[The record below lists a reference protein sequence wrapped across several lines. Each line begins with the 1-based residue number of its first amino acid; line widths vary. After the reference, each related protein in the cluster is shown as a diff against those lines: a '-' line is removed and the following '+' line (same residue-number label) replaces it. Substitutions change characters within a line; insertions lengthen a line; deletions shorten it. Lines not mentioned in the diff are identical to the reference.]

1 MLPAFLK
8 LFDGLPAILVVAQR
22 VVWTVPA
29 ALILALLINGVRSLR
44 ISPRTLGWLAVSG
57 VLIGTNWLVYVWAV
71 GQARIVETSLG
82 YFINPLI
89 NVAIGMLFFREKM
102 SLLQVSALGL
112 ALAGVLNQTL
122 LVGAFPWVA
131 LALAGTFAA
140 YGLVRKLTDVAPAAG
155 MVWESALLLVPA
167 LACMWWLAGQGQP
180 LGGGSWELT
189 VLLMLAGPAT
199 AIPLILFAGGAR
211 KLPFAT
217 LGLLQYVAPTLQFAT
232 GIYFGE
238 AFTPAHAV
246 TFTLIWLGLALYT
259 WGSFRALAAARHP
272 GGQTKETPTG

>member
-29 ALILALLINGVRSLR
+29 ALILALLINGIRSLR
-44 ISPRTLGWLAVSG
+44 ISRRTLGLLAVSG
-57 VLIGTNWLVYVWAV
+57 LLIGTNWLVYVWAV
-71 GQARIVETSLG
+71 GQSRIVETSLG

-89 NVAIGMLFFREKM
+89 NVAIGMVFFKEKM
-102 SLLQVSALGL
+102 SLIQISALGL

-155 MVWESALLLVPA
+155 MVWESAILVGPA
-167 LACMWWLAGQGQP
+167 LICMWWLAGQGQP

-217 LGLLQYVAPTLQFAT
+217 LGLLQYLAPTLQFAT

-238 AFTPAHAV
+238 PFTPAHAV
-246 TFTLIWLGLALYT
+246 TFSLIWSGLALYS
-259 WGSFRALAAARHP
+259 WGSFRALAQARNRLL
-272 GGQTKETPTG
+272 QTKETPTG